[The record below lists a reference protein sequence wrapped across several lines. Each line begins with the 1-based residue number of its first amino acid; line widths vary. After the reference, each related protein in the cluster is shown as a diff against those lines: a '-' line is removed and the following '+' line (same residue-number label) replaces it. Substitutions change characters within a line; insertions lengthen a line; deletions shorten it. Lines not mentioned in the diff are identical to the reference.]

1 MRCSSDPLC
10 TGYTLNINSNIAKLM
25 TGTLTGISRSQHHH
39 CYFKPNIYYRE
50 DTRGF
55 CAPDTDEY
63 YLCSEASLNPPL
75 PGTCEGSTTVY
86 GTSGWFD
93 SDHCDEHCT
102 RMRCSLD
109 PLCTGYTMHTGS
121 RNTRLQ
127 TGPVTGV
134 WSNTQYHCYFKS
146 NIYHQDTRGSCLPET
161 SSGTGPG
168 AFLTSRQETAN
179 LCEEPYLSERA
190 LPGTCA
196 SMHSAPS
203 VLVNDHIGFLG
214 SDCDHSCAQMKCS
227 RDPSCLGY
235 DWDTQDNLARLITG
249 TQTGTGTVMHMPR
262 PSSPVPSP
270 YKCFVKPNWDTEL
283 ILDVGFQYF
292 L

>member
-1 MRCSSDPLC
+1 
-10 TGYTLNINSNIAKLM
+10 
-25 TGTLTGISRSQHHH
+25 
-39 CYFKPNIYYRE
+39 
-50 DTRGF
+50 
-55 CAPDTDEY
+55 
-63 YLCSEASLNPPL
+63 
-75 PGTCEGSTTVY
+75 
-86 GTSGWFD
+86 
-93 SDHCDEHCT
+93 
-102 RMRCSLD
+102 MRCSLD
-109 PLCTGYTMHTGS
+109 PLCTGYTLNTVSS
-121 RNTRLQ
+121 RTRLQ

-134 WSNTQYHCYFKS
+134 WSSQQHHCYFKS
-146 NIYHQDTRGSCLPET
+146 NIYHQDTRGSCLP
-161 SSGTGPG
+161 
-168 AFLTSRQETAN
+168 ETAN

-196 SMHSAPS
+196 SMHTAFPM
-203 VLVNDHIGFLG
+203 NYHIGFLG

-270 YKCFVKPNWDTEL
+270 YNCFVKPNWDTEL
-283 ILDVGFQYF
+283 ILDVVFQYF